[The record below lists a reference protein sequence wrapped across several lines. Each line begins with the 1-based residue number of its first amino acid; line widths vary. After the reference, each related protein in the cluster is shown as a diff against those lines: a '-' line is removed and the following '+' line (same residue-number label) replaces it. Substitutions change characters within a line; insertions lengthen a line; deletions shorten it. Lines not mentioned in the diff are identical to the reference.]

1 MPSDGAARVGGAFR
15 IGFIAALDVEASSL
29 RRAAAG
35 DDSWLVLQSGPG
47 PTRAA
52 AAAAHALDTGARLL
66 VSFGLAGALDAAVA
80 PGTVLAPRRVVA
92 EGDAPL
98 AVSAPWHTRVT
109 ALADEFRFADGDLLT
124 VHAALESPAA
134 KRAAARASG
143 AVGVDME
150 SAAVA
155 AAAARGG
162 VPFVALRVVVDALDD
177 SLPRG
182 AERWIDDR
190 GKRRLLPVLRAVLS
204 ASQWRPLITLSRR
217 YGIARRVLERLARA
231 LAARR
236 VLAADVAA
244 RS

>member
-1 MPSDGAARVGGAFR
+1 MSFDGAAPVSGAFK

-52 AAAAHALDTGARLL
+52 AAAAHALDAGARLL
-66 VSFGLAGALDAAVA
+66 VSFGLAGALDAAVTSGA
-80 PGTVLAPRRVVA
+80 VLAPRRVVA
-92 EGDAPL
+92 EGGAPV
-98 AVSAPWHTRVT
+98 AVSAPWHARVA
-109 ALADEFRFADGDLLT
+109 ALADEFRLVSGDLLT
-124 VHAALESPAA
+124 VRAALESPAA

-155 AAAARGG
+155 TAAARAG
-162 VPFVALRVVVDALDD
+162 VPFVAVRVAVDALDD
-177 SLPRG
+177 ALPRG
-182 AERWIDDR
+182 ALAFVDER
-190 GKRRLLPVLRAVLS
+190 GNRRLLPVLRAVLR
-204 ASQWRPLITLSRR
+204 ASQWLPLVTLARR
-217 YGIARRVLERLARA
+217 YRIARRVLERVARA

-236 VLAADVAA
+236 VFAADVAV

>member
-1 MPSDGAARVGGAFR
+1 MPSDGAARVSGEFR

-35 DDSWLVLQSGPG
+35 DVSWLVVQSGPG

-52 AAAAHALDTGARLL
+52 AAAAQALGTGARLL

-92 EGDAPL
+92 EAGAPL
-98 AVSAPWHTRVT
+98 AVSAPWHARVT
-109 ALADEFRFADGDLLT
+109 ALADEFRFANGDLLT
-124 VHAALESPAA
+124 VEAALESPAA
-134 KRAAARASG
+134 KRAASRASG

-150 SAAVA
+150 SAAIA
-155 AAAARGG
+155 AAAAKAG

-177 SLPRG
+177 ALPRG
-182 AERWIDDR
+182 AERWIDER
-190 GKRRLLPVLRAVLS
+190 GNRRLLPAVRALLS
-204 ASQWRPLITLSRR
+204 PSQWRPLITLSRR
-217 YGIARRVLERLARA
+217 FGIARRVLERLARA

-236 VLAADVAA
+236 VLVGDVTA